1 MTASNSRAQPDAFKS
16 LLTGLKTQLDARL
29 ARVLQQAIDQHSSKG
44 PEIVASLRAVREVCL
59 GGKRLRGALVRVGQ
73 ECFSDPTKAQ
83 RGVGFECA
91 VAAELLQTYF
101 LVHDDWMDMDDT
113 RRGVPAVHAALAKEF
128 GSEHKGAAAAVL
140 AGDYLVALA
149 TLRLTQAARGHE
161 RLAEI
166 LDCFAEMQLAA
177 VLGQQLDVIGLSRDA
192 ELVYQ
197 LKTGSYT
204 VRGPLELGAHLAHA
218 SPKQLR
224 GLGKFAD
231 PLGVAF
237 QIKDDLLGA
246 FGAPELTGK
255 PRGNDLVQGKW
266 TWLVQDALTKGSP
279 KERSA
284 IERVL
289 GKPSATER
297 QIAAATRALTSSGAR
312 ERALDRIRALRTR
325 SVAALARLETTPRGR
340 ALLTGSITALLD
352 REH

>member
-1 MTASNSRAQPDAFKS
+1 
-16 LLTGLKTQLDARL
+16 L
-29 ARVLQQAIDQHSSKG
+29 H
-44 PEIVASLRAVREVCL
+44 AVRAVCL

-73 ECFSDPTKAQ
+73 ECFSNPSTKERA
-83 RGVGFECA
+83 VGLECA

-101 LVHDDWMDMDDT
+101 LVHDDWMDKDDT

-128 GSEHKGAAAAVL
+128 GSAHKGAAAAVL

-149 TLRLTQAARGHE
+149 SLRLTRAARGHE
-161 RLAEI
+161 RLAEV

-177 VLGQQLDVIGLSRDA
+177 VLGQQLDVIGLSRNA

-218 SPKQLR
+218 SPKQLK
-224 GLGKFAD
+224 GLGRFAD

-255 PRGNDLVQGKW
+255 PRGNDLLQGKW
-266 TWLVQDALTKGSP
+266 TWLVQDALAKGNA
-279 KERSA
+279 KERTA
-284 IERVL
+284 IDRVL
-289 GKPSATER
+289 GKPAATER
-297 QIAAATRALTSSGAR
+297 QIADATHALTSSGAKD
-312 ERALDRIRALRTR
+312 RAEMRIRALRT
-325 SVAALARLETTPRGR
+325 SAVAALKRLDTTPRGR
-340 ALLTGSITALLD
+340 ALLAGSITALLD